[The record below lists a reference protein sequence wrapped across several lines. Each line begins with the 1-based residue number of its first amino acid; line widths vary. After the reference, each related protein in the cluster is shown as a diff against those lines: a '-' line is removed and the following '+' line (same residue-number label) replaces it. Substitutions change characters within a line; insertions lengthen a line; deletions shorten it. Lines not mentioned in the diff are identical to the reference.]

1 MPYRVS
7 RNTLLL
13 CAGLFWVV
21 AGANL
26 LRIGIRYWM
35 ANPDYFLFKL
45 SEMLVIFFVFLGFI
59 FHNLFRKHSVRIIH
73 KPEKNPFFAFFD
85 WKSWL
90 IVVVMISLGIS
101 VRMFELLP
109 GSFIAV
115 FYTGLSLALIVT
127 GFRFLLFWWFYRNRR
142 GEG

>member
-1 MPYRVS
+1 M
-7 RNTLLL
+7 
-13 CAGLFWVV
+13 
-21 AGANL
+21 
-26 LRIGIRYWM
+26 RIGIRYWM

-90 IVVVMISLGIS
+90 IVAVMISLGIS

>member
-1 MPYRVS
+1 M
-7 RNTLLL
+7 L

-21 AGANL
+21 AGANV

-90 IVVVMISLGIS
+90 IVAVMISLGIS

-115 FYTGLSLALIVT
+115 FRITRILKCRSVV
-127 GFRFLLFWWFYRNRR
+127 LLFYSPSFTVMWKQPCRR
-142 GEG
+142 SCLT